1 MGSVKDTKPR
11 AFHCFGKV
19 IIYLFCVV
27 LVVAATNKVGY
38 EGTNLNLNEFK
49 FLKVSFQNTC
59 VGETIQVLNGR
70 N

>member
-1 MGSVKDTKPR
+1 MWVVSKTQTR
-11 AFHCFGKV
+11 AFIV
-19 IIYLFCVV
+19 SA
-27 LVVAATNKVGY
+27 VAATNKVGY

>member
-1 MGSVKDTKPR
+1 MWVVSKTQTR
-11 AFHCFGKV
+11 AFIV
-19 IIYLFCVV
+19 S
-27 LVVAATNKVGY
+27 VVAATNKVGY